1 MGIYVFSHRI
11 WQIFPLWFSCFK
23 EWKVHSDNLNTFV
36 WNPNFPIPSRNIT
49 VSTPGKN
56 SLWGYHSNINDTWL
70 RMFTH
75 CPICELSCPHNF
87 HLISYFFPHH
97 PYSKDEDTEVGSL
110 LKATKEGKILSLHPA
125 FSLPWDSFLRM
136 SILNLQD
143 RDRTERAILSIHTY
157 KVKSPYRNFVVSR
170 IIIYG
175 IFIKNQ
181 VVGFLSFVI

>member
-1 MGIYVFSHRI
+1 M
-11 WQIFPLWFSCFK
+11 
-23 EWKVHSDNLNTFV
+23 

-87 HLISYFFPHH
+87 HLISYFFHIIPTQ
-97 PYSKDEDTEVGSL
+97 KDEDTEVGSL

-125 FSLPWDSFLRM
+125 FLSHETHFWEWASWIFKIETGLSGQFWAST
-136 SILNLQD
+136 
-143 RDRTERAILSIHTY
+143 RTRS
-157 KVKSPYRNFVVSR
+157 KPYRNFVVSR
-170 IIIYG
+170 III
-175 IFIKNQ
+175 
-181 VVGFLSFVI
+181 